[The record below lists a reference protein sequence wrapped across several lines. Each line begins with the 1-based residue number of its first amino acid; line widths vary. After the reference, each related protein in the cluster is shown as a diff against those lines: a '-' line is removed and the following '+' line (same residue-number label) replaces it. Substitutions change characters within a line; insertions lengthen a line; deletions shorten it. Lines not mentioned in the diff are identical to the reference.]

1 MIATNHPEKRIKGG
15 TIVGLVE
22 EVKEAPV
29 KEIPSSPEQTEQPKP
44 KRTKK
49 KQ

>member
-29 KEIPSSPEQTEQPKP
+29 EEEHSSPEQPKQPKP
-44 KRTKK
+44 RKSK